1 MARVGLDT
9 LSTHLV
15 ELACTRV
22 ADGGGFAPF
31 GGCIGPDGK
40 ILLLEGDPAAIAEQI
55 RSLGSEIG
63 MILTDERDC
72 ILFATENSRGVI
84 VRGRLPYTRTD
95 DEVTFGEYFISPLPA
110 Y

>member
-1 MARVGLDT
+1 MAGRHRIGFDT

-22 ADGGGFAPF
+22 ADGELSPF

-40 ILLLEGDPAAIAEQI
+40 ILLLEGDPAAIADQI
-55 RSLGSEIG
+55 RAIGSEIG
-63 MILTDERDC
+63 MILTAGLDC
-72 ILFATENSRGVI
+72 IHFATESSRGVT
-84 VRGRLPYTRTD
+84 VRGYLPYTRTD
-95 DEVTFGEYFISPLPA
+95 EEVTFGEYFIAP